1 MEIGHCSVSEA
12 GFLEAHKLDGE
23 KVKNPESL
31 VRLHRLHA
39 DVKEGFMEEVTLELG
54 LEGQEA

>member
-1 MEIGHCSVSEA
+1 MVRKCD
-12 GFLEAHKLDGE
+12 F
-23 KVKNPESL
+23 KNPGSL
-31 VRLHRLHA
+31 VRLRGLHE